1 MGVGQFP
8 WFLTKMLTSL
18 YSGWFLARY
27 CPAVGPQNTEFMWL
41 IYALIACISP
51 VGLILARRWASH
63 GMKGQP
69 SPAAEK

>member
-1 MGVGQFP
+1 
-8 WFLTKMLTSL
+8 
-18 YSGWFLARY
+18 
-27 CPAVGPQNTEFMWL
+27 MWL